1 MSKIV
6 AISVNVEFNEV
17 YIISW
22 LKFHR
27 CYEISETR
35 RALNY
40 QGALDIG
47 SKLASRYGVDL
58 VIE

>member
-1 MSKIV
+1 MKKIV
-6 AISVNVEFNEV
+6 TISVNTTFNEV

-22 LKFHR
+22 LKFHK

-47 SKLASRYGVDL
+47 ARLASRYGVDL